1 MKNQFKNI
9 ITAVLAFTVAVSA
22 AACTGADTSTVSSE
36 TASEAAAAVIKVG
49 ANITPHAEI
58 LEQAKPILAE
68 KGITLE
74 IVQLEDSVTPNTG
87 VIEGSLDA
95 NYFQHVP
102 YLEQFNS
109 ENGSDLVSIGAIH
122 YEPFG
127 IYAGKTND
135 LSKLEDGAVVA
146 VPNNVTN
153 EARAL
158 LLLDDLGYIKLDPNA
173 GIAATPADITDN
185 PKNISFKEVEAAQVP
200 NVLQDVD
207 YAIINSNYAIEAGIN
222 PVKDSLGIEGS
233 ASAYGNVLVVKEGSE
248 NEPKIL
254 ALKAAL
260 ESQQVVD
267 FINEKYDGAVVSVV
281 ENPTDGYS
289 ADIDYGKLKGETITV
304 AASPTPHAEILAVV
318 ADILKEKDITVDIK
332 EYTDYVQP
340 NNVVDSGEIDANYF
354 QHIPYLDDFNA
365 ENGTKLVSVS
375 TIHVEPLGLYGGK
388 QSTTDA
394 LK

>member
-1 MKNQFKNI
+1 MKNQFKKI

-95 NYFQHVP
+95 NYFQHIP

-158 LLLDDLGYIKLDPNA
+158 LLLAQEGIISLKEEAGVNA
-173 GIAATPADITDN
+173 TVEDITDN
-185 PKNISFKEVEAAQVP
+185 PKNIEFMELAPERLVSALP
-200 NVLQDVD
+200 DVD
-207 YAIINSNYAIEAGIN
+207 IAVINGNYAIEGGLHVSQALAVEANDGIAA
-222 PVKDSLGIEGS
+222 VT
-233 ASAYGNVLVVKEGSE
+233 YGNIIATSPDKADDESLKTLVEVLQSDEIS
-248 NEPKIL
+248 
-254 ALKAAL
+254 
-260 ESQQVVD
+260 S
-267 FINEKYDGAVVSVV
+267 FIRDKYDGAVV
-281 ENPTDGYS
+281 
-289 ADIDYGKLKGETITV
+289 
-304 AASPTPHAEILAVV
+304 
-318 ADILKEKDITVDIK
+318 
-332 EYTDYVQP
+332 
-340 NNVVDSGEIDANYF
+340 
-354 QHIPYLDDFNA
+354 
-365 ENGTKLVSVS
+365 
-375 TIHVEPLGLYGGK
+375 PLN
-388 QSTTDA
+388 
-394 LK
+394 

>member
-1 MKNQFKNI
+1 MKNQFKKI
-9 ITAVLAFTVAVSA
+9 ITVALAFTVAVSA

-49 ANITPHAEI
+49 ANITPHSEI

-95 NYFQHVP
+95 NYFQHIP

-127 IYAGKTND
+127 IYAGKTDD

-158 LLLDDLGYIKLDPNA
+158 LLLAQEGIISLKEEAGVNA
-173 GIAATPADITDN
+173 TIEDITDN
-185 PKNISFKEVEAAQVP
+185 PKNIEFKELAPEQLVSALP
-200 NVLQDVD
+200 DVD
-207 YAIINSNYAIEAGIN
+207 IAVINGNYAIEGGLHVSQALAVEANDGIAA
-222 PVKDSLGIEGS
+222 VT
-233 ASAYGNVLVVKEGSE
+233 YGNIIATSPDKADDESLKTLVEVLQSDEIS
-248 NEPKIL
+248 N
-254 ALKAAL
+254 
-260 ESQQVVD
+260 
-267 FINEKYDGAVVSVV
+267 FIRDKYDGAVV
-281 ENPTDGYS
+281 
-289 ADIDYGKLKGETITV
+289 
-304 AASPTPHAEILAVV
+304 
-318 ADILKEKDITVDIK
+318 
-332 EYTDYVQP
+332 
-340 NNVVDSGEIDANYF
+340 
-354 QHIPYLDDFNA
+354 
-365 ENGTKLVSVS
+365 
-375 TIHVEPLGLYGGK
+375 PLN
-388 QSTTDA
+388 
-394 LK
+394 